1 METGVNSMKKKRYSP
16 RPLILPGE
24 VVSQLD
30 PFNRQFFEWDEFKK
44 ARKKRGLKYSL

>member
-1 METGVNSMKKKRYSP
+1 MGVKPVKKKRYLT

-30 PFNRQFFEWDEFKK
+30 PFNRQFFEWDELKK
-44 ARKKRGLKYSL
+44 VRKRGLKSSL